1 MTPLHTWSLV
11 IGLFLAACVLAKL
24 LSVGAFRITKK
35 QTPYQELRGSLRGPE
50 SDEEFDRAVAGVRI
64 TPEVLHQMRA
74 EIVHD
79 AVKRGHVVRAS
90 FQKGNHQ

>member
-1 MTPLHTWSLV
+1 MSALFFDACWIVGGVLTALVLYQGFHLHWWTL
-11 IGLFLAACVLAKL
+11 
-24 LSVGAFRITKK
+24 KK
-35 QTPYQELRGSLRGPE
+35 QTSYQELCGSLRGPE

-90 FQKGNHQ
+90 FQRGNRT